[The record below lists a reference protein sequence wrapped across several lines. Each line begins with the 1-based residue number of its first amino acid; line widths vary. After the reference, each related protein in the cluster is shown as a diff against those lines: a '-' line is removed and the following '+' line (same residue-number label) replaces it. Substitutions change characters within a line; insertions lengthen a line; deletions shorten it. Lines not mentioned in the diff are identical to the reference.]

1 MAKGLFSTN
10 LDKPPRVCY
19 NGEKQ
24 CLRAKQEDGMAEEQN
39 GGSTRQTEGE
49 AMLPSASAEDA
60 ASLLACTDEEL
71 KAVDFSRLDVLVG
84 TVRSDGQM
92 DYCLEAG
99 VYYVPAKTVSTEVLP
114 VGVIALYEEGLT
126 RPAGIRRYGRVTETR
141 VVRRSDIPVP
151 MSRPNPEEAYYLFS
165 VAGWETLDAPIAIE
179 GTSRGKPMLTN
190 EFLLTHC
197 RRSYQLLVIRSPEEY
212 RLCEL
217 LCRLGEAAADK
228 PVFRRVGERH
238 IVTLADG
245 RIRLLDASG
254 HVLLDRPASALRTDP
269 ADLLRRAAGALGL

>member
-1 MAKGLFSTN
+1 
-10 LDKPPRVCY
+10 
-19 NGEKQ
+19 
-24 CLRAKQEDGMAEEQN
+24 MAEENKDVATQ
-39 GGSTRQTEGE
+39 EPDGE
-49 AMLPSASAEDA
+49 AMLPSASSEDS
-60 ASLLACTDEEL
+60 ASPMICADEEL
-71 KAVDFSRLDVLVG
+71 RAVDFSRLDVLVG

-92 DYCLEAG
+92 DYCLEAVCTTCPPKRFRRRCCPWG
-99 VYYVPAKTVSTEVLP
+99 
-114 VGVIALYEEGLT
+114 GIALYEEGLK
-126 RPAGIRRYGRVTETR
+126 RPAGILRYGRVTETR
-141 VVRRSDIPVP
+141 VVKRSDIPVP

-254 HVLLDRPASALRTDP
+254 HVLLDSPASVLRTDP
-269 ADLLRRAAGALGL
+269 ADLLRRVAGALGL